1 MVSSTCG
8 HTHLEIKFQHG
19 CEGRLCGLV
28 AIALVLKDNDDA
40 GANVDA
46 GDADNSSSYV
56 LSPYC
61 VPVPVPST
69 STILLHAV
77 LKIPPLR

>member
-1 MVSSTCG
+1 MVSSTRG
-8 HTHLEIKFQHG
+8 HTHLEIKFQRG
-19 CEGRLCGLV
+19 CEGRLRGSV

-61 VPVPVPST
+61 VPST